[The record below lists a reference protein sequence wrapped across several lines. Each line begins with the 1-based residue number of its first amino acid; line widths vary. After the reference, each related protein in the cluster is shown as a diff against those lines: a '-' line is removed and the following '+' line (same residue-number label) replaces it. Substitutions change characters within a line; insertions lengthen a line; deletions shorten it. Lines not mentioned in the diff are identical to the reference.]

1 VVAVSKSSNAD
12 PKVFASPLNT
22 PNDVVTLDEPTDIL
36 CSYHYFSDVDM
47 AQVHGW
53 GTRII
58 GDSGAFSA
66 ETSGKPIDREKFHE
80 WAAKWGDSL
89 WWVASLDVIGNA
101 PATRRN
107 WEAAQADGLNLVPS
121 IHYGATVS
129 DLDWYVEQGVDF
141 LGLGGMV
148 AYSSEKARLMR
159 WLIPLFRH
167 VRDHAPH
174 VRFHGW
180 GISHPELL
188 DKLPFYST
196 DSSGFSS
203 AFRFATLR
211 LWDVD
216 KARFYTVDLDG
227 KEPAKYARLLREHY
241 GIHWKKIAVS
251 TPEVRRDLGRVA
263 VKAVQHYGRWLRS
276 RQQVTAPR
284 SLVASP
290 ATARPWQVSA
300 MGRGGANSQAVNPEN
315 HSGLPASGPW
325 QVGVVG
331 RPGDSTG
338 AVHPEAKTSAPRASR
353 KEGPHAVT
361 AFGVGRDSEIL
372 HPTRQRWPNIVGPVS
387 AIADTT
393 HEFVNPGEMK

>member
-1 VVAVSKSSNAD
+1 MASS
-12 PKVFASPLNT
+12 LNT
-22 PNDVVTLDEPTDIL
+22 PNDAVTLDEPTDIL

-66 ETSGKPIDREKFHE
+66 ESSGKPIDRERFHE
-80 WAAKWGDSL
+80 WASKWGDSL
-89 WWVASLDVIGNA
+89 WWVASLDVIGDA
-101 PATRRN
+101 SATRRN
-107 WEAAQADGLNLVPS
+107 WEASQADGLSLVPS
-121 IHYGATVS
+121 IHYGATTK
-129 DLDWYVEQGVDF
+129 DLDWYIEQGVDF

-216 KARFYTVDLDG
+216 KARFYTVNLDG
-227 KEPAKYARLLREHY
+227 KEPAKYSRLLREHY
-241 GIHWKKIAVS
+241 GINWKKVAVS
-251 TPEVRRDLGRVA
+251 TPAVRRDLGRVA

-276 RQQVTAPR
+276 RQQVTAPE
-284 SLVASP
+284 SLVDHP
-290 ATARPWQVSA
+290 KGPWQVSA
-300 MGRGGANSQAVNPEN
+300 MGRSNSQAVNPEG
-315 HSGLPASGPW
+315 SGGLPRTDEGPT
-325 QVGVVG
+325 QVAAVG
-331 RPGDSTG
+331 RDTRVSFVNKGPL
-338 AVHPEAKTSAPRASR
+338 AVAAHSIGK
-353 KEGPHAVT
+353 
-361 AFGVGRDSEIL
+361 DSEIL
-372 HPTRQRWPNIVGPVS
+372 SPSSQWPKNS
-387 AIADTT
+387 TQ
-393 HEFVNPGEMK
+393 GEMQ